1 MAKYKNYEYVGK
13 NGKKDYRKTVLLDRN
28 NEIINV
34 SYSKKRKKCWYA
46 ADNYTYTDI
55 QIYGRRDIEDI
66 TNTIFITNNEEDTE
80 ILNNT
85 GVSAINFAHTMME
98 ERELMDYLPRLFK
111 NFKKVFILDDFLESL
126 RDVNYKGLKQTFLE
140 KLSKLPNIKEII
152 ILDPRKV
159 HYMYKTINDIVK
171 INNKNGKCEEEFLQL
186 IKTSER
192 YK

>member
-1 MAKYKNYEYVGK
+1 MVVGLKINKKESEKMAKYKNYEYVGK
-13 NGKKDYRKTVLLDRN
+13 NGKKDYRKTVLLDKN

-55 QIYGRRDIEDI
+55 QIYGRRDIEDR
-66 TNTIFITNNEEDTE
+66 TNTIFITNDEEDTE

-140 KLSKLPNIKEII
+140 KLSE
-152 ILDPRKV
+152 
-159 HYMYKTINDIVK
+159 
-171 INNKNGKCEEEFLQL
+171 
-186 IKTSER
+186 
-192 YK
+192 